1 MSPCF
6 VCAAERHKIEDC
18 PVFTSMI
25 PNKRAETIFSNN
37 RCMTCLFGLN
47 HTSKDCRKK
56 KFVKCTTAGC
66 QKPQSHPTLLHGS
79 TFNIK
84 KFIEDKKKDE
94 SYATATTSSTVESA
108 SEVNRALNSSS
119 TDSTLFKLV
128 PVRVTS
134 GSISIDT
141 YPFIDS
147 GSKSTLIRTDLSK
160 QLGLTGSLTCLRVT
174 TYDGNEKKVKAVK
187 LKFTLFSRD
196 QSAKFVVNGYSLDE
210 LQFASNPTIDETTRQ
225 SWTHFNG
232 LNLPHI

>member
-1 MSPCF
+1 MLRPPSSKPPAGERNDKPMSPCF

-47 HTSKDCRKK
+47 NTSKDCRKK

-94 SYATATTSSTVESA
+94 GYATATTSSTVESTL
-108 SEVNRALNSSS
+108 EVNRALNSSS
-119 TDSTLFKLV
+119 IGSTLFKLV

-134 GSISIDT
+134 GPNSIDT
-141 YPFIDS
+141 YEFIDS
-147 GSKSTLIRTDLSK
+147 GSQSTLIRTDSSK
-160 QLGLTGSLTCLRVT
+160 QLDLKSNLTILRVT
-174 TYDGNEKKVKAVK
+174 TYDGHEKQVKAEK
-187 LKFTLFSRD
+187 SNLRFIHLTSRRSSSSMD
-196 QSAKFVVNGYSLDE
+196 
-210 LQFASNPTIDETTRQ
+210 IR
-225 SWTHFNG
+225 
-232 LNLPHI
+232 